1 MHLIPRGW
9 CFLLEFNQN
18 TSNYM
23 ICEVLIKVPSLHSNF
38 LKKNNANGQVI
49 IFILNVHI
57 INYTYNASI
66 IRLFLLLID
75 NFYCLIGLRFSPN
88 GKSILLTTNGSLMR
102 LLDAFNGHPL
112 QTFAGHLNNKG
123 IPVDGCFSPD
133 SKVNIYL

>member
-49 IFILNVHI
+49 IFILDVHI
-57 INYTYNASI
+57 VNYSVLTL
-66 IRLFLLLID
+66 RRCRFLF
-75 NFYCLIGLRFSPN
+75 YLIGLRFSPN

>member
-1 MHLIPRGW
+1 
-9 CFLLEFNQN
+9 
-18 TSNYM
+18 M

-57 INYTYNASI
+57 VNYT
-66 IRLFLLLID
+66 FLLPCG
-75 NFYCLIGLRFSPN
+75 NYTMGATKYFYNLIGLRFSPN

-133 SKVNIYL
+133 SKVNIYLEA